1 VAAELDGLVQQEG
14 KQSPRFLMKCQT
26 SEEWKHHGAS
36 RLGGS
41 TTNQE
46 VGGSKTIVSALQNLT
61 EEASFDVD
69 ATGVKFRA
77 MDPSHVALID
87 LVWEAGGFEKFEFQG
102 KERDRFAVRVED
114 FAKIIKR
121 ADKSDSIAI
130 SRNGSSSDALLI
142 KLGDHRDFE
151 FHLLEMASV
160 SSTPLPNLS
169 FVSKFSMN
177 SAVFETVLDDI
188 SALSSHMRIKSEPD
202 GTLEFSGKG
211 DAGNARV
218 IFSQGELPKFDSLQE
233 SDAVYSIEYVQKVLK
248 PASSGAEVIEFSFAS
263 KMPLTASVNVGDPSR
278 SKLKLAFFLA
288 PRTSE

>member
-1 VAAELDGLVQQEG
+1 VAAEPDGLVQQEG

-26 SEEWKHHGAS
+26 SEEWK
-36 RLGGS
+36 
-41 TTNQE
+41 
-46 VGGSKTIVSALQNLT
+46 TIVSALQNLT

-69 ATGVKFRA
+69 ASGVKFRA

-102 KERDRFAVRVED
+102 KEKDRFAVRVED

-121 ADKSDSIAI
+121 ADKNDSIAI
-130 SRNGSSSDALLI
+130 SRNGSSSSSSGSLLI

-151 FHLLEMASV
+151 FHLLEGASV
-160 SSTPLPNLS
+160 SSAPLPNLS
-169 FVSKFSMN
+169 LVSKFSMN
-177 SAVFETVLDDI
+177 SAVFETALDDI

-218 IFSQGELPKFDSLQE
+218 VFSQGELPKFDSPQE
-233 SDAVYSIEYVQKVLK
+233 SDAVYSIEYIQKVLK